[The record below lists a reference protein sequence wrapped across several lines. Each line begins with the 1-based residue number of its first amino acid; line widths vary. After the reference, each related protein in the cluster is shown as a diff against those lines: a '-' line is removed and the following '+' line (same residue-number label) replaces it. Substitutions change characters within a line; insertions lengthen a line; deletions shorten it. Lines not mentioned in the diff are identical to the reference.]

1 MSLDAA
7 GRRGVLAAA
16 AAAGVGAIVQTHVAK
31 AAEQPAPDIAARIQ
45 ALLPELESRITQ
57 GMQAL
62 DLPGLAIGIVTGD
75 RLVYA
80 RGFGAR
86 GKNGGG
92 AVGTRTVFQI
102 GSATKA
108 FLAATIAIMVD
119 RGKLRWDDRVVD
131 LDPGF
136 QLFDAWVTREFRV
149 FDLLAQRSGLPPYA
163 NDALGLLGMDET
175 GLIRSLRHVEPVSSF
190 RSTFAYT
197 NITHLIA
204 GRIVAKA
211 AGAADW
217 NEVLR
222 TELLEPLGMKESSY
236 TAAAIEAASD
246 HANGYRWTPTGTVE
260 VPFTQLFPYAFGG
273 AGNIN
278 STIEDMARWLRL
290 QLARGTFA
298 GNRVISPEALAVTHT
313 PKVAMSETASY
324 AMGWVVKRTPYGS
337 IVWHN
342 GGTSA
347 FGAFAG
353 FAADRDV
360 GIVVLTNETNVG
372 LPDAIGAWALERLLG
387 NPDIDF
393 VPLVLKHATEAFN
406 RTETLF
412 AKPASPR
419 PFPPLAPLAGTFAN
433 PAFGRA
439 TVAVQDNALSM
450 RLHATGARLLLQP
463 WDGGVFTARLLPE
476 GRFAAVVADLGPQPS
491 AFAQF
496 QIGNDGRLGLLRLS
510 MDDGQSYVFQKE

>member
-1 MSLDAA
+1 MSADAA
-7 GRRGVLAAA
+7 GRRAVLAAA
-16 AAAGVGAIVQTHVAK
+16 AAFGVGAAVHPRPAVA
-31 AAEQPAPDIAARIQ
+31 AAPSASDIETRIR
-45 ALLPELESRITQ
+45 ALLPELEARIAQ

-75 RLVYA
+75 KLVHA
-80 RGFGAR
+80 RGFGVR

-102 GSATKA
+102 GSTTKA

-136 QLFDAWVTREFRV
+136 QLHDAWVTREFRV

-163 NDALGLLGMDET
+163 NDALGLLGFDET
-175 GLIRSLRHVEPVSSF
+175 ALIRSLRHVEPVSSF

-222 TELLEPLGMKESSY
+222 TELLQPLGMAESTYS
-236 TAAAIEAASD
+236 AAAIEAAPD
-246 HANGYRWTPTGTVE
+246 HALGYRWAPSGTVE
-260 VPFTQLFPYAFGG
+260 IPFTQLFPYNFGG
-273 AGNIN
+273 AGNLN
-278 STIEDMARWLRL
+278 STVEDMAQWLRL
-290 QLARGTFA
+290 QLAHGSFGGR
-298 GNRVISPEALAVTHT
+298 RLISAEALAATHT
-313 PKVAMSETASY
+313 PKVAMSEMVSY
-324 AMGWVVKRTPYGS
+324 AMGWVVKRNPNGT

-347 FGAFAG
+347 FGAFVGMAP
-353 FAADRDV
+353 DHDV
-360 GIVVLTNETNVG
+360 GMVVLTNETNVG

-393 VPLVLKHATEAFN
+393 VPLVLNHATKGFKK
-406 RTETLF
+406 TESMF
-412 AKPASPR
+412 AKPANPR
-419 PFPPLAPLAGTFAN
+419 PFPPLSPLAGNFTN
-433 PAFGRA
+433 PAFGQV
-439 TVAVQDNALSM
+439 TIAVQDNALAM
-450 RLHATGARLLLQP
+450 QLHATGARLLLQP
-463 WDGGVFTARLLPE
+463 WDGLVFTAGVQAE
-476 GRFAAVVADLGPQPS
+476 GRFAAVAEDLGPQPS

-496 QIGNDGRLGLLRLS
+496 QIGDTGRLDRLRLT
-510 MDDGQSYVFQKE
+510 MDNGQSYVFRRE